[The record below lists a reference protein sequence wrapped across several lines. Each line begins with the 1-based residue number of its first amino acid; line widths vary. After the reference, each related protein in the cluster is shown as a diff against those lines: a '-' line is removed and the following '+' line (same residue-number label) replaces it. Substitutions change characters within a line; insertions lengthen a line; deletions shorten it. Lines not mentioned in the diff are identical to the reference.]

1 MIHAVSRQFS
11 PTLFFSLKLNLVC
24 QYILQSAEFC
34 TCLHNAG
41 ILGKLTGCNHQVVI
55 GIDSW
60 PGNVCTG
67 IYSENQH
74 FTSRRVAG
82 SCCFSILKCSGGLKA
97 LSGESAVGGPCAKNQ
112 PTASHIQRALCV
124 PSPSHHS
131 LCVWDLFSF
140 TICSGTLWVHRGMAQ
155 RLCSTS
161 PPQPRLASHRLCR
174 TAKGSLCVLQLLL

>member
-1 MIHAVSRQFS
+1 MSGQPS

-24 QYILQSAEFC
+24 QYILQSTEFC

-41 ILGKLTGCNHQVVI
+41 ILGKLTGCNHQLVTRV
-55 GIDSW
+55 DSW

-67 IYSENQH
+67 SYSENQH

-97 LSGESAVGGPCAKNQ
+97 LSGESAVGGPCAKSQ
-112 PTASHIQRALCV
+112 PTASHTQRALCV
-124 PSPSHHS
+124 LSPSHHS
-131 LCVWDLFSF
+131 LWPAVKCVWDLFSC
-140 TICSGTLWVHRGMAQ
+140 TICSGKLWDHLGMAQ

-161 PPQPRLASHRLCR
+161 PLQPRLASQ
-174 TAKGSLCVLQLLL
+174 AVQNS